1 MIGHDS
7 SWQVLL
13 ADLSLI
19 LFLSTA
25 AALAA
30 EQEDRLDNLPLLE
43 QETPVAQHRLREGG
57 PTLSEWLAE
66 QPDDPR
72 LRLTLVVPFEPWHK
86 GHALDKA
93 EQLARE
99 ARAHDKFAR
108 VIVEPGDGRTDVLAV
123 LTYEGE
129 VEQTGQGRKSGTGLA
144 Q

>member
-1 MIGHDS
+1 MVGHDS

-30 EQEDRLDNLPLLE
+30 EQEEQVETMPLLG

-57 PTLSEWLAE
+57 PTLGEWLAE

-72 LRLTLVVPFEPWHK
+72 LRLTLVVPFEPWYK

-93 EQLARE
+93 ERLARE
-99 ARAHDKFAR
+99 ARMHDKFAR

-123 LTYEGE
+123 LAYEGE
-129 VEQTGQGRKSGTGLA
+129 VEENNQSPESGTGLA